1 MPGSG
6 LVRRSSASASEAS
19 RSAARRASSSST
31 HGVETS
37 GVKTI
42 SVPAVRQPSHGCGL
56 GSSAWRSAR
65 TTTGCCWRMRSS
77 IRFIGSSKERSSRN
91 SEKSKPSS
99 SLTGTKTAA
108 SENSVWSVLRPIS
121 STVPG
126 ACGGSPRSRKPRHAW
141 PPGGSVP
148 PISVSKN
155 PWPRISSL
163 ARPNSSSAGSDHLET
178 APCASV
184 RTKYP
189 PTICRSSASSASGG
203 SAPSATPAST
213 ASGVL
218 EGGVVEGFMGRV
230 LRGRGLVRLPL
241 HRQMQPFVQQ
251 HGRRA
256 RVQ

>member
-1 MPGSG
+1 
-6 LVRRSSASASEAS
+6 
-19 RSAARRASSSST
+19 
-31 HGVETS
+31 
-37 GVKTI
+37 
-42 SVPAVRQPSHGCGL
+42 
-56 GSSAWRSAR
+56 
-65 TTTGCCWRMRSS
+65 MRSS
-77 IRFIGSSKERSSRN
+77 IRFIGSSKDRASRK

-108 SENSVWSVLRPIS
+108 SGNSVPSVLRPTS

-126 ACGGSPRSRKPRHAW
+126 AWGGSPRSRNPRHAW
-141 PPGGSVP
+141 PPGGSEP
-148 PISVSKN
+148 PTSVSKK

-178 APCASV
+178 APWPSV

-203 SAPSATPAST
+203 SAPSAAPAST
-213 ASGVL
+213 TSGVL
-218 EGGVVEGFMGRV
+218 EGGVDDGFIGRV
-230 LRGRGLVRLPL
+230 LRGRGLVLLLL

-251 HGRRA
+251 DGRRA